1 MIHPCEA
8 SLREEARTSLKT
20 EGSTREAGDPRLKM
34 KSACGSLGLSFC
46 FAFLA
51 PIVGCFVTK
60 PIRLAIDIIVRIFKG
75 EITAHLIQYLFP
87 RFEGSCVM
95 FSSLNR

>member
-1 MIHPCEA
+1 M
-8 SLREEARTSLKT
+8 
-20 EGSTREAGDPRLKM
+20 GYY
-34 KSACGSLGLSFC
+34 
-46 FAFLA
+46 
-51 PIVGCFVTK
+51 VTK